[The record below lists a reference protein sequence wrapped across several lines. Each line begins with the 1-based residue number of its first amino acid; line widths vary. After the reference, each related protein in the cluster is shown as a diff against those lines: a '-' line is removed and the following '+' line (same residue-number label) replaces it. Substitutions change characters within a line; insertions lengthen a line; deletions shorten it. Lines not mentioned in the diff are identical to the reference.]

1 MNLKENLEQEKI
13 IDDQDLHFAFLK
25 CERKKLKKN
34 KTNKKCFF
42 LVY

>member
-25 CERKKLKKN
+25 CERKKLKKIKRTKN
-34 KTNKKCFF
+34 VFF
-42 LVY
+42 